1 MGGRE
6 IMVKKYVVKLSKP
19 KREQLRQIVSRGRTS
34 ALKRLH
40 ARILLKADTSRQ
52 GPSWKDERIAE
63 ALDVSPRTVARVRE
77 RFVQEG
83 LEAALQRKPQSRR
96 KARVIDGETEAHLI
110 ALACSEPPE
119 GHVRWSLRLLSD
131 KLVELKHVDSVC
143 RETVRKTLKKM
154 L

>member
-1 MGGRE
+1 
-6 IMVKKYVVKLSKP
+6 MVKKYVVKLTQKE
-19 KREQLRQIVSRGRTS
+19 RECLRPIVSRGGASR
-34 ALKRLH
+34 LMRLH
-40 ARILLKADTSRQ
+40 ARILLKADSSRRGQ
-52 GPSWKDERIAE
+52 SWTDEQIAE
-63 ALDVSPRTVARVRE
+63 ALEVHVRTVARVRE

-83 LEAALQRKPQSRR
+83 LDGALQRKPQSRR
-96 KARVIDGETEAHLI
+96 KPRIIHGEAEAHLI
-110 ALACSEPPE
+110 ALACSDPPE